1 MYSDLV
7 VATASAEAVRVMVA
21 PPLTHSGWQ
30 AGRQAGG
37 HGGGGAAAA
46 LAAAIYAAIDATSS
60 TRLVWS
66 AIGRL
71 AVLVVLVALSCSF
84 VVVMVS
90 PTVSV
95 AFFPRHNLP
104 SIGRRSTFDTF

>member
-84 VVVMVS
+84 DS
-90 PTVSV
+90 
-95 AFFPRHNLP
+95 AFFTRHNLP